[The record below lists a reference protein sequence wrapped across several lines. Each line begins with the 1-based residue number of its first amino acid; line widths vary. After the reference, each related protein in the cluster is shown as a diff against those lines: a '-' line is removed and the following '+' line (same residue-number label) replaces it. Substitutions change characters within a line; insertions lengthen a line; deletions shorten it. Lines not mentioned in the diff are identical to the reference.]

1 MRRIQE
7 KLGSQRGAS
16 ITFALLLFL
25 VCAVASS
32 VVIVAGSTA
41 AGRMSEQARTD
52 QRYYAVASAVELLRE
67 DFNNKTVVVTDTRTK
82 DARKIDTAATTVSTT
97 DPKKSLN
104 VEDYPILTKITEGLV
119 QSIIDGKDTESL
131 PTMMKL
137 TAEISDPDLKEKAAL
152 DCDIKAFVKRDGR
165 AIFQVSNT
173 TAEEDKKRFTLTVT
187 FTATISESKSTA
199 GDETTHTTTVD
210 WRLGDIR
217 KGAIEEG
224 G

>member
-7 KLGSQRGAS
+7 KLGSRKGAS

-52 QRYYAVASAVELLRE
+52 QRYYAVASAVELLRD
-67 DFNNKTVVVTDTRTK
+67 DFSNKTVAVPYTVPDKTPSFQDS
-82 DARKIDTAATTVSTT
+82 AVTVSST
-97 DPKKSLN
+97 DPKK
-104 VEDYPILTKITEGLV
+104 T
-119 QSIIDGKDTESL
+119 
-131 PTMMKL
+131 L
-137 TAEISDPDLKEKAAL
+137 TAQYPLVIDVTKELIKSIVAKKDSDEAFSSLALKAESAPEGVAL
-152 DCDIKAFVKRDGR
+152 DCDIEAYVKRDGR
-165 AIFQVSNT
+165 AIFQVSNNT
-173 TAEEDKKRFTLTVT
+173 TAEEDKNKKSTLTVT
-187 FTATISESKSTA
+187 FMATISESKTRV
-199 GDETTHTTTVD
+199 GDETTYTTTVE
-210 WRLGDIR
+210 WRPGDIR